1 MIAPQHHGRPRPHD
15 RARFAVRLAAKAVVP
30 RRFLLAPRMRAAR
43 RLLYIIYKQSSSTP
57 AAFWTAPVSPSVR
70 DFERA
75 RSSADRVRGGI
86 DGRRRR
92 QGRCGCGCERSS
104 AGGSG
109 VLAVLRP
116 RAGPRG
122 EEEPRHRPGRRR
134 WRWRR
139 RRRAG
144 PRAWSGARR
153 RRRHRSVGVR
163 VWLWVWVGACG
174 GIYLRV

>member
-30 RRFLLAPRMRAAR
+30 RRFLLAPRIMRAGS
-43 RLLYIIYKQSSSTP
+43 YIIYKRSSSTP
-57 AAFWTAPVSPSVR
+57 AAFCTAPVSPSVR

-75 RSSADRVRGGI
+75 WSSADRVRGGGI

-134 WRWRR
+134 WRR

-144 PRAWSGARR
+144 PRAWTGPRR
-153 RRRHRSVGVR
+153 RRRYRRSVGVW